1 MRAEP
6 AGTSAMPPPS
16 AAMAHRGVGF
26 RHARAADME
35 WLRDLYCAARA
46 EEFALLPW
54 TNALKRI
61 LLNDQFRLQ
70 HAHYT
75 RTHPHADRLIV
86 TRERVSGGRMD
97 IGRLY
102 IDRSL
107 RPWRLIDIT
116 LDAPFRKGGI
126 GRLLMRWLQE
136 AASAAGV
143 GALDLHVAQDNSGA
157 RRFYERLGFQ
167 QIASLST
174 THLRMVLDC
183 PPEPCPEA
191 VDCISADSAC
201 KPK

>member
-1 MRAEP
+1 MRVEP
-6 AGTSAMPPPS
+6 MRMDAVPPPS
-16 AAMAHRGVGF
+16 AAMTHQGIGF
-26 RHARAADME
+26 RHALAEDME

-46 EEFALLPW
+46 DEFAALPW
-54 TNALKRI
+54 TDALKLI

-86 TRERVSGGRMD
+86 TCERASGGRVD

-102 IDRSL
+102 LDRTL

-126 GRLLMRWLQE
+126 GGMLMRWLQG

-143 GALDLHVAQDNSGA
+143 GALDLHVAEDNAGA
-157 RRFYERLGFQ
+157 RRFYERLGFRPM
-167 QIASLST
+167 ASLST

-183 PPEPCPEA
+183 PPEHPPMA
-191 VDCISADSAC
+191 VADR
-201 KPK
+201 